1 MLWFKKKEEKKG
13 PTPEELEKEILE
25 RSAEA
30 ALLEK
35 ERETVLEDTRSF
47 AEEYRRYNEEAS
59 AMFEENMAEKGRNR
73 RNCFYG
79 RRNSGRSGKLRNGTG
94 KTG

>member
-30 ALLEK
+30 ALIGTFLVAATASAVGA
-35 ERETVLEDTRSF
+35 TVAGAD
-47 AEEYRRYNEEAS
+47 AEAS
-59 AMFEENMAEKGRNR
+59 GFTRFSTSLASDSSAKR
-73 RNCFYG
+73 
-79 RRNSGRSGKLRNGTG
+79 
-94 KTG
+94 